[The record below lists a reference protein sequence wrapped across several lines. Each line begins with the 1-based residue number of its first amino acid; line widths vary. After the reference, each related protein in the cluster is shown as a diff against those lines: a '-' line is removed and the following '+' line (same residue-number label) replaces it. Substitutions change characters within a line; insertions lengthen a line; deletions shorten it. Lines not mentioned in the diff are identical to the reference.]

1 MNFKFMYEDG
11 FTPAQIQD
19 ISRCLTNILNIPEGS
34 IPFSRGLGL
43 SWANLSQI
51 PADMENEYATEVI
64 EKVEEF
70 EPRVSV
76 RDVSFS
82 YEGGTAQ
89 IIVLLEKGSGD
100 RG

>member
-1 MNFKFMYEDG
+1 MPDQYSEYSGRFHSFFQRVGTE
-11 FTPAQIQD
+11 
-19 ISRCLTNILNIPEGS
+19 
-34 IPFSRGLGL
+34 LG
-43 SWANLSQI
+43 
-51 PADMENEYATEVI
+51 TEVI

-100 RG
+100 SG

>member
-1 MNFKFMYEDG
+1 
-11 FTPAQIQD
+11 
-19 ISRCLTNILNIPEGS
+19 
-34 IPFSRGLGL
+34 
-43 SWANLSQI
+43 
-51 PADMENEYATEVI
+51 MENEYATEVV

-100 RG
+100 SG

>member
-34 IPFSRGLGL
+34 IPFSRGLGP

-51 PADMENEYATEVI
+51 PADMENEYATEVV

-100 RG
+100 SG